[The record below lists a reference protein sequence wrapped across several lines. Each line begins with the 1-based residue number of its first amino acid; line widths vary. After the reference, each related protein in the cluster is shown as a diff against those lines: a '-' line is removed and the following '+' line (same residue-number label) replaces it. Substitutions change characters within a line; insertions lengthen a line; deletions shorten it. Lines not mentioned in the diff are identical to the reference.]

1 MFKVSEFIYREVINI
16 SDGEKIG
23 MVADIEFDKNTGNI
37 SSIIV
42 PEKSRKLFSS
52 KNKDIKIP
60 WDNIKKIGDDIIL
73 VDVVTDKYH

>member
-1 MFKVSEFIYREVINI
+1 MFKVSDFIYREVINI

-23 MVADIEFDKNTGNI
+23 FVSDIEFDKDTGNI

-42 PEKSRKLFSS
+42 PDKNRKLFAP
-52 KNKDIKIP
+52 KNSGVKIP

-73 VDVVTDKYH
+73 VDVITDKYH